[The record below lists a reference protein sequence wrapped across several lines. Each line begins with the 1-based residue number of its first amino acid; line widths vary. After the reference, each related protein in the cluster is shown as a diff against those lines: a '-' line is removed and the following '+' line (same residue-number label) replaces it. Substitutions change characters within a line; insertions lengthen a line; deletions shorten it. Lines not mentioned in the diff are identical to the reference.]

1 MIKAGLAGAVIG
13 FIYVM
18 SLTLISPLCT
28 VCFTPVLGLGIGY
41 LAGRLAQPPKIEA
54 GLAAGLVAG
63 GITGVSAMLGQML
76 ATVVNGILVTHWDQ
90 LPFFMTELG
99 LPQIS
104 NIGEYWQATLAA
116 NVLCG
121 LLNLGAVIGL
131 SGLGSVIWYQRR
143 HHKLLST
150 L

>member
-1 MIKAGLAGAVIG
+1 MIKAGLGGAVIG

-28 VCFTPVLGLGIGY
+28 LCFTPLLGLGIGY
-41 LAGRLAQPPKIEA
+41 LAGQLAQSPKIEA
-54 GLAAGLVAG
+54 SLAAGLVAG

-90 LPFFMTELG
+90 LPVFMTQLG

-104 NIGEYWQATLAA
+104 DISEYWQATLATNA
-116 NVLCG
+116 LCG
-121 LLNLGAVIGL
+121 LLNLGTIIGL
-131 SGLGSVIWYQRR
+131 SGLGSVIWYQQRQR
-143 HHKLLST
+143 KLIST